1 MQKVKQFDIFLVN
14 LNPTKGS
21 EQQGIRPCLCLQSN
35 AVGDFGRTTL
45 IAPLTSQKVE
55 KIYPFEFLI
64 EPTVKNKIKNLSK
77 VNLSQIKVVDK
88 ERIIKKIGTLE
99 DKYFDFFKI
108 ALENIFDLNG
118 DFVSK

>member
-1 MQKVKQFDIFLVN
+1 MKKIKQFDIYLVN

-55 KIYPFEFLI
+55 KVYPFEFLI
-64 EPTVKNKIKNLSK
+64 EPTIKNKIKNLSK
-77 VNLSQIKVVDK
+77 VNLAQIKVIDK
-88 ERIIKKIGTLE
+88 SRIIKNIGVLE
-99 DKYFDFFKI
+99 KEYFQNFKI
-108 ALENIFDLNG
+108 AIQNIFDLSG
-118 DFVSK
+118 DFIK